1 MVRSTTATRPAIALS
16 AADVQ
21 IVVCGGS
28 CVLEQPYPIKVRILD
43 DRGLDVVAQST
54 LTVSGFSEI
63 LLRLDPALIQANPG
77 SSARAYAFVDKPP
90 GDPSVPVQMSIEGA
104 PAGWSVSVT
113 NEVQSGSSTRGV
125 CQCSE

>member
-1 MVRSTTATRPAIALS
+1 MPIPIGDRLSYTWDLDDDGAFDDGDLSAIALS

-43 DRGLDVVAQST
+43 DRGLDLVAQST
-54 LTVSGFSEI
+54 LTVSGFSDI

-77 SSARAYAFVDKPP
+77 SSARASRVRRQA
-90 GDPSVPVQMSIEGA
+90 A
-104 PAGWSVSVT
+104 
-113 NEVQSGSSTRGV
+113 R
-125 CQCSE
+125 